1 MEINTFASIESDVLD
16 RLLDSFSACL
26 TPAAAK
32 RIVAFRADTKAQAR
46 IGELAEK
53 CNQGDLT
60 PSERREYEGYV
71 RAIDFIS
78 ILQAKARKAL
88 MKPRKAS

>member
-1 MEINTFASIESDVLD
+1 MEIDTLALMESDVLD

-26 TPAAAK
+26 TPAAAR
-32 RIVAFRADTKAQAR
+32 RIVAFRADANAQAR
-46 IGELAEK
+46 ISELAEK
-53 CNQGDLT
+53 CNQGELT
-60 PSERREYEGYV
+60 EGERREYEGYV